1 VIRVPRWAWAVA
13 AVVLVVGGGTGVG
26 AAVAAGRQDH
36 VAGGASAGSAA
47 TGSAPAPGASSSASA
62 PLGNDAAPGLQDP
75 AKAKAASSATPVS
88 VQIPSIAVNAKLE
101 SLHRDSTGAL
111 APPTAWDDAG
121 WFADG
126 VVPGQVGPAVIA
138 GHVDSLTS
146 AAVFYDLDELA
157 PGDTAQV
164 TMSDG
169 TKLTFTVTKTEQA
182 SKHAF
187 PTSEVYAATPDP
199 ELRLIT
205 CGGPY
210 DPAWGHYSE
219 NLIVFAVL
227 TSS

>member
-1 VIRVPRWAWAVA
+1 VIRIPRWAWIAGVA
-13 AVVLVVGGGTGVG
+13 VLVVGGGTGVT
-26 AAVAAGRQDH
+26 AAVAAGLEAPGTSASSGATATPSASSGAAD
-36 VAGGASAGSAA
+36 AGGGAASG
-47 TGSAPAPGASSSASA
+47 
-62 PLGNDAAPGLQDP
+62 GNDAASGLQDP
-75 AKAKAASSATPVS
+75 AKAETASTATPVS
-88 VQIPSIAVNAKLE
+88 VQIPSIHVNANLE
-101 SLHRDSTGAL
+101 SLHKDSTGAL

-121 WFADG
+121 WYADG

-146 AAVFYDLDELA
+146 AAVFFDLDELA
-157 PGDTAQV
+157 AGDTIQV

-169 TKLTFTVTKTEQA
+169 SKLVFTVTTTEQA

-187 PTSEVYAATPDP
+187 PTNDVYGSTPDP
-199 ELRLIT
+199 QLRLIT

>member
-1 VIRVPRWAWAVA
+1 MIRVARWAWATG
-13 AVVLVVGGGTGVG
+13 AVVLIAAVGTGVT
-26 AAVAAGRQDH
+26 AAVDVGAHASRPEHSQEAGQPH
-36 VAGGASAGSAA
+36 ASRKGDA
-47 TGSAPAPGASSSASA
+47 TT
-62 PLGNDAAPGLQDP
+62 GLQNP
-75 AKAKAASSATPVS
+75 AKPTTPSDATPVS
-88 VQIPSIAVNAKLE
+88 VQIPSIRVNARLE
-101 SLHRDSTGAL
+101 SLHKDATGAL
-111 APPTAWDDAG
+111 NPPQAWDDAG
-121 WFADG
+121 WYANG

-157 PGDTAQV
+157 PGDTVQV
-164 TMSDG
+164 SMSDG
-169 TKLTFTVTKTEQA
+169 QKLVFTVRTTVEA

-210 DPAWGHYSE
+210 DPAWGHYTE